1 MSPLSDDLPVSA
13 RSHVDSR
20 RLPGLENIGE
30 RSTFVKPIVSIS
42 LSVGAVGAVVAG
54 GLAVN
59 SFLVG
64 GGPQPEDVLPASTI
78 GFVKVDLNPSMSQ
91 KLNVLRLMERF
102 PEVDRKDD
110 DLKRT
115 VVESMLEE
123 SDLDL
128 DYERDVEPWLG
139 NRAAVAALPASSPDA
154 GDPVVPV
161 VVVEFTDDAKM
172 TSALDE
178 VEKRLGDE
186 ESFDYAV
193 GEDFVFLG
201 EDQAV
206 VDAAASTTQHLADSE
221 SFAADKDAVDGS
233 NQIVLGWMDVA
244 AAYAAVPE
252 KDKAELAE
260 QLGSAE
266 PAGRVVMGVRAES
279 DAIEA
284 TGRTFD
290 LEAGGSQALATGGR
304 GTGLV
309 LDLPASTDIAFSA
322 TGLGAVAAEL
332 WEKHGADPALGLE
345 REARDMGLEMPGD
358 LVALLGQ
365 EAALGVTLRDLDG
378 PDDWAAVTARVA
390 TDGPDRALEVIDT
403 LAATAPED
411 ILTSPAPG
419 GYVVGNDREHLA
431 DAANGDDSLADDP
444 TFANAVPDADAAG
457 ALLFVDLRPVV
468 ELLSTWGE
476 PVTPEEESGW
486 DALEAFGVTAT
497 GDDGNGD
504 GEFTMRLTFR

>member
-1 MSPLSDDLPVSA
+1 
-13 RSHVDSR
+13 
-20 RLPGLENIGE
+20 
-30 RSTFVKPIVSIS
+30 VKPIVTIS
-42 LSVGAVGAVVAG
+42 LSIGAVGAVVAG

-123 SDLDL
+123 SELDL

-139 NRAAVAALPASSPDA
+139 DRAAVAALPASSPDT

-161 VVVEFTDDAKM
+161 VVVEFTDEAKM
-172 TSALDE
+172 TATLDAA
-178 VEKRLGDE
+178 EKSLEDG
-186 ESFDYAV
+186 ESFEYAV

-201 EDQAV
+201 ETQAT
-206 VDAAASTTQHLADSE
+206 VDAAASATEHLADSDT
-221 SFAADKDAVDGS
+221 FANDKDAVDGS

-244 AAYAAVPE
+244 AAYATVPE

-290 LEAGGSQALATGGR
+290 VEAGGTQALATGGR

-309 LDLPASTDIAFSA
+309 LDMPASTDIAFSA

-332 WEKHGADPALGLE
+332 WEKHGADSAMGLD
-345 REARDMGLEMPGD
+345 REARDMGLEMPED

-365 EAALGVTLRDLDG
+365 EAALGVTFRDLDG
-378 PDDWAAVTARVA
+378 PDWAAVTARVA

-411 ILTSPAPG
+411 ILTLHAPG
-419 GYVVGNDREHLA
+419 GYVAGNDREHLA
-431 DAANGDDSLADDP
+431 DAANGDNSLAGDP
-444 TFANAVPDADAAG
+444 VFAKAVPDADDAG

-468 ELLSTWGE
+468 EVLSTWGE
-476 PVTPEEESGW
+476 PVAPEGKSGW

-497 GDDGNGD
+497 GDDGNG
-504 GEFTMRLTFR
+504 EFTMRLTFR

>member
-1 MSPLSDDLPVSA
+1 
-13 RSHVDSR
+13 
-20 RLPGLENIGE
+20 
-30 RSTFVKPIVSIS
+30 VKPIVTIS
-42 LSVGAVGAVVAG
+42 LSIGAVGAVVAG
-54 GLAVN
+54 GIAVS
-59 SFLVG
+59 SFLAG

-102 PEVDRKDD
+102 PDVDRKDD

-128 DYERDVEPWLG
+128 DYGRDVEPWLG
-139 NRAAVAALPASSPDA
+139 DRAAVAALPASSPA

-161 VVVEFTDDAKM
+161 VVVEFTDEAKM
-172 TSALDE
+172 VAALEDVDASLE
-178 VEKRLGDE
+178 SN
-186 ESFDYAV
+186 ESFEYAV

-201 EDQAV
+201 EDQAIL
-206 VDAAASTTQHLADSE
+206 DAAASAAQHLADSE
-221 SFAADKDAVDGS
+221 SFSADKDAVDGS
-233 NQIVLGWMDVA
+233 NQIVLGWVDVA
-244 AAYAAVPE
+244 AAYAVVPE
-252 KDKAELAE
+252 KDKAEFAE

-266 PAGRVVMGVRAES
+266 PSGRVVMGVRAEA

-290 LEAGGSQALATGGR
+290 LEAGDTQALATGGR

-309 LDLPASTDIAFSA
+309 LDMPASTDIAFSA
-322 TGLGAVAAEL
+322 TGLGAVATEL

-345 REARDMGLEMPGD
+345 REAKDMGLEMPED
-358 LVALLGQ
+358 LVAVLGH
-365 EAALGVTLRDLDG
+365 EAALGVTFRDLDG
-378 PDDWAAVTARVA
+378 PEWAAVTARIA
-390 TDGPDRALEVIDT
+390 TDRPDRALEVVDT

-411 ILTSPAPG
+411 ILSSSAPD

-431 DAANGDDSLADDP
+431 DAANGDNSLVGDAA
-444 TFANAVPDADAAG
+444 FAKAVPDAGDAS
-457 ALLFVDLRPVV
+457 ALLFVDLRSVTEV
-468 ELLSTWGE
+468 LSTWGE
-476 PVTPEEESGW
+476 PVAPEEESGW
-486 DALEAFGVTAT
+486 DALEAFGFTAT
-497 GDDGNGD
+497 GEGGD

>member
-1 MSPLSDDLPVSA
+1 
-13 RSHVDSR
+13 
-20 RLPGLENIGE
+20 
-30 RSTFVKPIVSIS
+30 VKPIVTIS
-42 LSVGAVGAVVAG
+42 LSIGAVGAVVAG
-54 GLAVN
+54 AVAVN

-91 KLNVLRLMERF
+91 KLNVLRLVERF

-115 VVESMLEE
+115 VVEAMLEE
-123 SDLDL
+123 SELDL

-139 NRAAVAALPASSPDA
+139 DRAAVAALPASSPGT

-161 VVVEFTDDAKM
+161 VVVEFTDEAKM
-172 TSALDE
+172 VAALDAA
-178 VEKRLGDE
+178 EKSLEDN

-193 GEDFVFLG
+193 SEDFVFLG
-201 EDQAV
+201 EEQAT
-206 VDAAASTTQHLADSE
+206 VDAAASATEHLSDSGT
-221 SFAADKDAVDGS
+221 FAADKHAVDGS
-233 NQIVLGWMDVA
+233 NQIVLGWTDVA
-244 AAYAAVPE
+244 AAYATVPDE
-252 KDKAELAE
+252 DKAELAE

-290 LEAGGSQALATGGR
+290 LEAGDTQALATGGR

-309 LDLPASTDIAFSA
+309 LDMPTSTDIAFSA
-322 TGLGAVAAEL
+322 TGLGEVAAEL
-332 WEKHGADPALGLE
+332 WQKHRTDPGMGFE
-345 REARDMGLEMPGD
+345 REARRMGLEMPGD
-358 LVALLGQ
+358 LIALLGQ

-378 PDDWAAVTARVA
+378 PDWGAVTARVA
-390 TDGPDRALEVIDT
+390 TDGPERALEVIDT

-411 ILTSPAPG
+411 VLTSPAPD

-431 DAANGDDSLADDP
+431 DAANGDNGLAGDP
-444 TFANAVPDADAAG
+444 AFARAVPDADGAG
-457 ALLFVDLRPVV
+457 ALLFVDLRSVAEV
-468 ELLSTWGE
+468 LSTWGE
-476 PVTPEEESGW
+476 PVGPEAESGW
-486 DALEAFGVTAT
+486 DVLEAFGFTASS
-497 GDDGNGD
+497 DDGN

>member
-1 MSPLSDDLPVSA
+1 
-13 RSHVDSR
+13 
-20 RLPGLENIGE
+20 
-30 RSTFVKPIVSIS
+30 VKPIVTIS

-59 SFLVG
+59 SFLAG

-91 KLNVLRLMERF
+91 KLNVLRLMEKF

-139 NRAAVAALPASSPDA
+139 DRAAVAALPASSPAADA
-154 GDPVVPV
+154 DPVAPV
-161 VVVEFTDDAKM
+161 LVVEFTDEAQM
-172 TSALDE
+172 VAALDE
-178 VEKRLGDE
+178 VEKSLEDD
-186 ESFDYAV
+186 ESFEYAV

-201 EDQAV
+201 DDRAV
-206 VDAAASTTQHLADSE
+206 VDGAASATEHLSDSDT
-221 SFAADKDAVDGS
+221 FAADKDAVDGS
-233 NQIVLGWMDVA
+233 NQIILGWMDVS
-244 AAYAAVPE
+244 AAYAAAPE
-252 KDKAELAE
+252 RDKAELAE

-266 PAGRVVMGVRAES
+266 PAGRVVMGLHAEA

-290 LEAGGSQALATGGR
+290 LEAGDTQALATGGR

-309 LDLPASTDIAFSA
+309 LDMPASTDIAFSA
-322 TGLGAVAAEL
+322 TGLGTVAAEL
-332 WEKHGADPALGLE
+332 WERHGPDSDMGLE
-345 REARDMGLEMPGD
+345 REARRMGLEMPQD

-365 EAALGVTLRDLDG
+365 EAALGVTFRDLDG
-378 PDDWAAVTARVA
+378 PEWASVTARVA

-419 GYVVGNDREHLA
+419 GYVVGNDRGHLA
-431 DAANGDDSLADDP
+431 DAANGDDSLAGDP
-444 TFANAVPDADAAG
+444 AFAKAVPDADAAG
-457 ALLFVDLRPVV
+457 ALLFVDLRSVAEV
-468 ELLSTWGE
+468 LSTWGE
-476 PVTPEEESGW
+476 PVTPEEEPGW
-486 DALEAFGVTAT
+486 DVLEALGFTAT
-497 GDDGNGD
+497 GEDGD